1 MKSKYQNIFQF
12 YDKLTNDE
20 PNERPDC
27 EEVLNNRYEWALRGT
42 ENLESEKFNAKEK
55 IREVLELRINEPKNE
70 ITKEF
75 NIYSIMLS
83 MLSKPVNS
91 KAKEGLKQT
100 NKQLE
105 KEVKMRS
112 SRIDRLENRINCVLL

>member
-1 MKSKYQNIFQF
+1 MDFEFFDFFSVDEIKSSILKSKYRNIFQF
-12 YDKLTNDE
+12 YYKLTNDE

-27 EEVLNNRYEWALRGT
+27 EEVLNNRYEWALRET
-42 ENLESEKFNAKEK
+42 ENLESDKFNAKEK

-75 NIYSIMLS
+75 NIYSIMQS
-83 MLSKPVNS
+83 MSSKPVNS

-100 NKQLE
+100 T
-105 KEVKMRS
+105 
-112 SRIDRLENRINCVLL
+112 